1 MQKWIGLLFLSAG
14 IAASQQNPTPPA
26 AAESPTFH
34 AGAKLVE
41 VDVVAK
47 SKGAPATGL
56 TKDDFTLLD
65 NGKPQKIAFFSVR
78 SPNTS
83 ASSVAAPPLPPG
95 TFSNR
100 AARDG
105 ELSGSTTVVLVDQL
119 NTPQVVQLNAIPR
132 IAKFI
137 EMRHVNDRIGVY
149 TLQSNGSLQ
158 VMQEL
163 TDDADLLNK
172 AAKALHGRDPNR
184 RSSDTTGMSRHA
196 AEAHETITLIE
207 RGMDTKEALQ
217 AIARHLANVPGRK
230 TLVWLTNAFPPFNI
244 QPGIDFRPDIREAA
258 RALNDANT
266 ALYAVDP
273 RGLVGALS
281 GTTAIGNAET
291 PGRGSPRQIVAQMH
305 RGGESAAPNGFDT
318 MNMMASLTGGRV
330 FKNDNGIGE
339 MIQEA
344 VDDGGFTYTLGFYP
358 REEQDGSWHKLKV
371 EVARHGVSMRYRENY
386 FAARAI
392 DETRARPDLGQLLRD
407 PLDSTQLELVAET
420 APDPE
425 RPGVL
430 RIKVTV
436 DLHNIELRHENAI
449 HSGAVDLSFYVRETG
464 KAMTRTFK
472 IDIPDAQF
480 AAYVEKG
487 LSAVQS
493 VDTRGGVEAVRV
505 VAQDRTTGAAGSV
518 TIPVRK

>member
-1 MQKWIGLLFLSAG
+1 
-14 IAASQQNPTPPA
+14 
-26 AAESPTFH
+26 
-34 AGAKLVE
+34 
-41 VDVVAK
+41 
-47 SKGAPATGL
+47 
-56 TKDDFTLLD
+56 
-65 NGKPQKIAFFSVR
+65 
-78 SPNTS
+78 
-83 ASSVAAPPLPPG
+83 
-95 TFSNR
+95 
-100 AARDG
+100 
-105 ELSGSTTVVLVDQL
+105 
-119 NTPQVVQLNAIPR
+119 
-132 IAKFI
+132 
-137 EMRHVNDRIGVY
+137 
-149 TLQSNGSLQ
+149 
-158 VMQEL
+158 
-163 TDDADLLNK
+163 
-172 AAKALHGRDPNR
+172 
-184 RSSDTTGMSRHA
+184 
-196 AEAHETITLIE
+196 
-207 RGMDTKEALQ
+207 MDTKEALQ

-230 TLVWLTNAFPPFNI
+230 TLVWLTNAFPPFNM

-420 APDPE
+420 APDPQH
-425 RPGVL
+425 PGVL

>member
-1 MQKWIGLLFLSAG
+1 MHKWIGLLFLSAG
-14 IAASQQNPTPPA
+14 IAASEQNSVPSA
-26 AAESPTFH
+26 AAESPTFR
-34 AGAKLVE
+34 AGTKLVE
-41 VDVVAK
+41 VDVVAR

-83 ASSVAAPPLPPG
+83 ASSVAATPLPPG

-100 AARDG
+100 AAREG
-105 ELSGSTTVVLVDQL
+105 GSSGSTTVVLVDQL
-119 NTPQVVQLNAIPR
+119 NTPQVVQLDAIPR

-137 EMRHVNDRIGVY
+137 EMRRLNDRIGIY
-149 TLQSNGSLQ
+149 TLQSDGSLQ

-163 TDDADLLNK
+163 TDDGDLLKK
-172 AAKALHGRDPNR
+172 AAKSLRGRDPNR
-184 RSSDTTGMSRHA
+184 RSSDTTGMSPHA
-196 AEAHETITLIE
+196 AEAHEAITLIE
-207 RGMDTKEALQ
+207 RGMDTKHALQ
-217 AIARHLANVPGRK
+217 AIARHLSNVPGRK
-230 TLVWLTNAFPPFNI
+230 TLVWLTTAFPPFV
-244 QPGIDFRPDIREAA
+244 QGLIDFRPDLQEAA
-258 RALNDANT
+258 RSLNDANT

-281 GTTAIGNAET
+281 GTTGIGNAET
-291 PGRGSPRQIVAQMH
+291 PVHGSPRQIVAQMG
-305 RGGESAAPNGFDT
+305 RGGESQAPNGFDT
-318 MNMMASLTGGRV
+318 MNMLASLTGGRV

-339 MIQEA
+339 LIQEA

-358 REEQDGSWHKLKV
+358 QEEQDGAWHKLKV

-392 DETRARPDLGQLLRD
+392 DETKARPDLGQLLRD

-430 RIKVTV
+430 RIKVNV